1 MQEWGKGFEIVN
13 TYRHYRQTFVFS
25 QPLIHHHRVLDI
37 MEPKLTP
44 NGVSLLTRNFTG
56 FPSSV
61 LATLDQSIMVKIE
74 EYMDIIS
81 QGVLVSDDTGAST
94 FVKVLMHTQNSLFLR
109 ISPSNS
115 SSKTMEESGKR
126 AGASEMKIV
135 VDEKI
140 VICDFFSQH
149 TL

>member
-1 MQEWGKGFEIVN
+1 
-13 TYRHYRQTFVFS
+13 
-25 QPLIHHHRVLDI
+25 

-94 FVKVLMHTQNSLFLR
+94 FVKVQ
-109 ISPSNS
+109 
-115 SSKTMEESGKR
+115 MEERERLLDNDLFYIGNYWKL
-126 AGASEMKIV
+126 K
-135 VDEKI
+135 
-140 VICDFFSQH
+140 VISYSNAVGR
-149 TL
+149 